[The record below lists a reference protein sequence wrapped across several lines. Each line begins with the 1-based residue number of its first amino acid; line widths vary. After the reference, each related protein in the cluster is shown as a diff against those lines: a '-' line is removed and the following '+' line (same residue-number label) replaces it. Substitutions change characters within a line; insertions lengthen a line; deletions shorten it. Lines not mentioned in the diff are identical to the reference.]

1 MDNPCIACEV
11 PIMWLAGVAV
21 AKVDSVG
28 RRPLLLGGVSAMVV
42 ALLALGAAELLLT
55 GRVESYTSVAALLL
69 YVGAYQAR
77 SLQRVLENGVLVNGD
92 CGPSA
97 GINGAH
103 LSAAAACEEHMSWH
117 YLPSTFIAS
126 VHYVEACLVSYIAFP
141 EYEES
146 V

>member
-1 MDNPCIACEV
+1 MDSPSTACEV
-11 PIMWLAGVAV
+11 AIVWPAGVAV

-77 SLQRVLENGVLVNGD
+77 SLQRVLVYGRLGDGD
-92 CGPSA
+92 CDGRRA
-97 GINGAH
+97 RGCCLRKAH
-103 LSAAAACEEHMSWH
+103 EVA
-117 YLPSTFIAS
+117 P
-126 VHYVEACLVSYIAFP
+126 
-141 EYEES
+141 
-146 V
+146 

>member
-1 MDNPCIACEV
+1 M
-11 PIMWLAGVAV
+11 

-77 SLQRVLENGVLVNGD
+77 STAKGAWVQLLGNCDCMSGAGVAELVLR
-92 CGPSA
+92 
-97 GINGAH
+97 
-103 LSAAAACEEHMSWH
+103 EHTSVR
-117 YLPSTFIAS
+117 LPPVGTG
-126 VHYVEACLVSYIAFP
+126 
-141 EYEES
+141 
-146 V
+146 